1 MRFQLFQVDAF
12 TSEVFRGNPAAV
24 VPLEAWLPDET
35 LQAIALEN
43 NLSETAFFVPEDSGI
58 ADYHLRW
65 FTPTVEVDL
74 CGHATLA
81 SAHTLFTELGFSG
94 DRVRFST
101 RASGV
106 LNVTRRDELIR
117 MDLPAYTLT
126 PSQTSDQLEK
136 ALGRQPSEVIDAAPK
151 LLCVFDNKRDV
162 LEIRPDLNAMRGID
176 ALGVIVTAPGTK
188 HDFVSR
194 FFAPNAGVDEDPVCG
209 SAHCALT
216 PYWANRLGRTTL
228 SAHQVSAREGEL
240 ACELLGDRVALSGRG
255 ATYLRGEIR
264 VPTGV

>member
-1 MRFQLFQVDAF
+1 MERPIYQIDAF

-24 VPLEAWLPDET
+24 VPLDAWLPDET
-35 LQAIALEN
+35 LQRIALEN
-43 NLSETAFFVPEDSGI
+43 NLSETAFFVPGDSGI

-65 FTPTVEVDL
+65 FTPAVEVDL

-94 DRVRFST
+94 DRIRFST

-106 LNVTRRDELIR
+106 LNVTRQDDLIR

-126 PSQTSDQLEK
+126 HSKTSDQLEK
-136 ALGRQPSEVIDAAPK
+136 ALGRRPSEVIDAAPK
-151 LLCVFDNKRDV
+151 LLCVFENKRDV
-162 LEIRPDLNAMRGID
+162 LEISPDLDAMRELD

-216 PYWANRLGRTTL
+216 PYWADRLGRTTL

-240 ACELLGDRVALSGRG
+240 ACELRGDRVTLSGKSV
-255 ATYLRGEIR
+255 TYLRGTIAI
-264 VPTGV
+264 PG